1 VQKHLLPKWRWMV
14 RVRPFALH
22 WLEEHAM
29 AVERKRIAKADA
41 GEVGDDALFA
51 SRKRDREL
59 DC

>member
-1 VQKHLLPKWRWMV
+1 MM

-29 AVERKRIAKADA
+29 AVECKRIAKADA